1 MVSELNGSL
10 TVVHESQRFV
20 TTERVAFERASE
32 AIMSGIKGNEK
43 AAEAMKIAVAQ
54 QAADAD

>member
-1 MVSELNGSL
+1 M
-10 TVVHESQRFV
+10 